1 LSPLILQQ
9 QQSYAR
15 TIKDG
20 EVTCNF
26 VCDSE
31 SETSLRFTPFP
42 VVYKITNNNPL
53 AEVVISKIPVGTRPV
68 GIAFNPY
75 NEDMYVTN
83 AVSNNTSVIDTR
95 TNTVI
100 DTIPVRGVSPL
111 GIAFNP
117 YNRDMYVT
125 NFVSNTASAIAPL
138 TTTFFSGCNDM
149 IDEAVTCN

>member
-1 LSPLILQQ
+1 MNGWLLH
-9 QQSYAR
+9 
-15 TIKDG
+15 
-20 EVTCNF
+20 
-26 VCDSE
+26 
-31 SETSLRFTPFP
+31 
-42 VVYKITNNNPL
+42 IT
-53 AEVVISKIPVGTRPV
+53 
-68 GIAFNPY
+68 Y
-75 NEDMYVTN
+75 NRDMYVTN
-83 AVSNNTSVIDTR
+83 FFSNTVSVIDTR

-125 NFVSNTASAIAPL
+125 NFVSNTVSVIAPL